1 MKGLC
6 KLTQE
11 GVGRLWTCNKW
22 KSALSDEVLLLQYS
36 AQADESYIDSEY
48 LSKMSF

>member
-11 GVGRLWTCNKW
+11 GVGRLWTCDKW
-22 KSALSDEVLLLQYS
+22 ESALSDEVLLPQYS
-36 AQADESYIDSEY
+36 AQAGEYYIDSEH